1 MKKGIAFF
9 DFDGTITKKDTLLE
23 IIKFQKGKYE
33 FYKGF
38 FLLSPY
44 LAAMKI
50 KILSN
55 QVVKEKVLRYFFE
68 GISEHQFQKKCT
80 EFSEKILPQLIR
92 PKALEMIHELKQKN
106 FEVIIVS
113 ASPNNWFQDWCRRN
127 NILFISTT
135 LEVIDGKIT
144 GKINGKNCH
153 GEEKVKRI
161 KQSYNLSEYET
172 IYCFG
177 DTKGDKPMLKLATHA
192 IYKPFRN

>member
-1 MKKGIAFF
+1 VKKEIAFF

-23 IIKFQKGKYE
+23 VIKFQKGNSA

-44 LAAMKI
+44 LVAMKI
-50 KILSN
+50 NILSN
-55 QVVKEKVLRYFFE
+55 QVVKEKVLKYFFG
-68 GISEHQFQKKCT
+68 GISVNQFQKKCS

-92 PKALEMIHELKQKN
+92 PAALEMIHELRQKN

-113 ASPNNWFQDWCRRN
+113 ASPNNWFEDWCKKN
-127 NILFISTT
+127 HILFISTT
-135 LEVIDGKIT
+135 LEVIEGKIT
-144 GKINGKNCH
+144 GKILGRNCH

-192 IYKPFRN
+192 VYKPFRT